1 MGDFLELLGLLLAFG
16 AILILCYFTTIFIG
30 KKYSGRSKNKH
41 MKVVETLSLGLDRCL
56 YIILV
61 GNRYFLFL
69 SSKKGLEMISEI
81 DLEEQTEENSA
92 AEDKAADV
100 SMFRRIFEAYSGL
113 SERTDQRQASGSG
126 DEPDEKTGD
135 PGKGI
140 VSSIKRLK
148 KINSRN
154 N

>member
-69 SSKKGLEMISEI
+69 SSKKGLEMVSEI
-81 DLEEQTEENSA
+81 ELEERAGEDSA
-92 AEDKAADV
+92 AEDKMADAAG
-100 SMFRRIFEAYSGL
+100 FRRIFETYSGL
-113 SERTDQRQASGSG
+113 SKRTDQEQAPGSEEG
-126 DEPDEKTGD
+126 TGENAGE

-140 VSSIKRLK
+140 LAGIRRLK
-148 KINSRN
+148 KLNAKE
-154 N
+154 